1 MESLLQNS
9 QPLDFFIFI
18 KIIIRRIQD
27 ILLDPVYLMES
38 LMYFECSESFGMT
51 NAIIY
56 DSQEHIFIF
65 VTYTIHTAIK
75 YIYDKYMCTYHI
87 CTHVCGMVW
96 VGIYVYGREKKWF
109 KIHFIM
115 KSTK

>member
-65 VTYTIHTAIK
+65 VTYYTHSYQIHI
-75 YIYDKYMCTYHI
+75 
-87 CTHVCGMVW
+87 
-96 VGIYVYGREKKWF
+96 
-109 KIHFIM
+109 
-115 KSTK
+115 